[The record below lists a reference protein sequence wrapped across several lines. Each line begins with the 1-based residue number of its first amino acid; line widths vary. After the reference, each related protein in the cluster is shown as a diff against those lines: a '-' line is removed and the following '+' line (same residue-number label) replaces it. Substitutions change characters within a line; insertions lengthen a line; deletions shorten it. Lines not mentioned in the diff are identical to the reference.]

1 MTPGSK
7 QSPSAKVV
15 ESSAADAHVK
25 NNYVDCA
32 TEVGVQRER
41 KPLPM
46 PSTPALASAPEL
58 R

>member
-1 MTPGSK
+1 MTSGSK
-7 QSPSAKVV
+7 PV

-32 TEVGVQRER
+32 TNVGVQRAR

-46 PSTPALASAPEL
+46 PSSPALASAPQQP
-58 R
+58 

>member
-1 MTPGSK
+1 MTSGSK
-7 QSPSAKVV
+7 PV

-32 TEVGVQRER
+32 TTVGVQRAR

-46 PSTPALASAPEL
+46 PSSPALASAPQQP
-58 R
+58 

>member
-1 MTPGSK
+1 MTPGST
-7 QSPSAKVV
+7 PSLSGTAV

-25 NNYVDCA
+25 NNYVDCS
-32 TEVGVQRER
+32 TNVGVQRAR

-46 PSTPALASAPEL
+46 PSTPALAAAPQA

>member
-1 MTPGSK
+1 MTPGST
-7 QSPSAKVV
+7 PSLSANAV

-32 TEVGVQRER
+32 TNVGVQRAR

-46 PSTPALASAPEL
+46 PSTPALSTAPGA